1 MSVTGSI
8 IGAFPNNDIHVLMR
22 VDGTLTKDRLRRT
35 LSEVCDSCPGLKR
48 LIVVK
53 PGLVTT
59 APHIQFN
66 VDNHLSVTDHLT
78 TVDDTYSLL
87 EDSNEEP
94 MSDSRPLWKL
104 SAYNHIPSG
113 KCTIGF
119 RINHAYA
126 DGYTLIKILS
136 GVDTSLRLTR
146 GRPSLTNIKNLVSIL
161 GQCCSVAMDL
171 AMPRISK
178 TPAVADERRATLISC
193 IPFNLQKIKAYG
205 KRHGVTVTVVLYCI
219 MLLSHYAVT
228 SKTNLVSVSAMRYS
242 GSEPNSPFRIL
253 PMLFNNSSESGD
265 PALLLKS
272 ISQNMETC
280 KNTSYAS
287 VIALGLKVIENL
299 CGEQQLRSLTA
310 HLATTKT
317 DLIFSSVIGP
327 RLETISKY
335 WRMPVSHASYSTAP
349 GPVTYS
355 YLSVGDEIMLT
366 VTWRGNRIANGNKY
380 KATIENVYH
389 ELTGNEPSM

>member
-1 MSVTGSI
+1 MSVIGQI
-8 IGAFPNNDIHVLMR
+8 VGAFPNNDINVLVR
-22 VDGTLTKDRLRRT
+22 VDGTLTKDRLRRA
-35 LSEVCDSCPGLKR
+35 LIEVCDSCPGLKR
-48 LIVVK
+48 LIIVK
-53 PGLVTT
+53 PWLITT

-94 MSDSRPLWKL
+94 MSDSMPLWKL

-136 GVDTSLRLTR
+136 GVDTPLRLTK

-161 GQCCSVAMDL
+161 GQYCSVAMDL

-178 TPAVADERRATLISC
+178 TPAVADEGRATLISC

-228 SKTNLVSVSAMRYS
+228 SKTKLASVSAIRYA

-265 PALLLKS
+265 AALLLRS

-280 KNTSYAS
+280 KNTSYPS
-287 VIALGLKVIENL
+287 VIALGLKVIGNL

-310 HLATTKT
+310 HLATKT

-335 WRMPVSHASYSTAP
+335 WRIPVSHASYFMAP

-366 VTWRGNRIANGNKY
+366 VTWRGNRIADGNKY